1 MKIGVIMGGVS
12 SEREISLQTGKEM
25 AANLDRNK
33 YEVVP
38 IDIQEP
44 AEIIEKVKGIDFALL
59 ALHGVFGE
67 DGTVQGVLETLGIP
81 YSGSGVLSSSLCM
94 DKELTK
100 RVVRGEGV
108 PTPEWCVIRRGQVNW
123 AETLRGLEYPLFV
136 KPNTGGSSIGVRR
149 VDNEGELRSAL
160 EEAFRWDTS
169 VVVESM
175 VRGQEITCPVLDGKL
190 LPILGIQAVESDWF
204 DYSSKYNDG
213 GAEEKPITLP
223 VEVEARVRDAALAC
237 YRALKC
243 SVYARIDMIVKDGV
257 PYVLEVNTLPGMTRN
272 SLLPRSAVA
281 AGISYSELLDQ
292 MIQLSLEGRSRGQV
306 VVS

>member
-44 AEIIEKVKGIDFALL
+44 AEIIDKVKGIDFALL

-108 PTPEWCVIRRGQVNW
+108 PTADWSVIRRGQVNW
-123 AETLRGLEYPLFV
+123 EEQLRGLAYPLFV

-149 VDNEGELRSAL
+149 IDNEGELRSAL

-190 LPILGIQAVESDWF
+190 LPILGIEAVESDWF

-223 VEVEARVRDAALAC
+223 AEVEARVNDAALTC
-237 YRALKC
+237 YRVLKC
-243 SVYARIDMIVKDGV
+243 NVYARIDMIVKDGV

-272 SLLPRSAVA
+272 SLLPRSAAA
-281 AGISYSELLDQ
+281 AGITYSELLDR
-292 MIQLSLEGRSRGQV
+292 MIQLSLKERSRGQV
-306 VVS
+306 VLS

>member
-44 AEIIEKVKGIDFALL
+44 SEIIEKVKGIDFALL

-108 PTPEWCVIRRGQVNW
+108 PTPEWCVISRGQVHW
-123 AETLRGLEYPLFV
+123 EEQLRGLAYPLFV

-175 VRGQEITCPVLDGKL
+175 VRGQEITCPILDGKL
-190 LPILGIQAVESDWF
+190 LPILGIEAVESDWF

-223 VEVEARVRDAALAC
+223 SEVEARVSEAALAC
-237 YRALKC
+237 YRVLKC

-272 SLLPRSAVA
+272 SLLPRSAAA
-281 AGISYSELLDQ
+281 AGISYSELLDR
-292 MIQLSLEGRSRGQV
+292 MIQLSLEGRSRGKV